1 MANRIHEHVE
11 RGEVDNR
18 EKGIVRGRIWL
29 AGQEKPIELELKGN
43 ACADLAGSL
52 LRFRNTKAALP
63 IDTELFTD
71 QQGFVGDLTASRKV
85 RVWEVPVEEGYWMCK
100 RGEKPPEHMANCV
113 YLEWFSLRNGR
124 VVIESTDFEVE
135 VSEPEWVFTEADE
148 ADRQE
153 QMAKGWGIFMGS
165 LGLAIEQEKARE
177 PDPDKGEWDEYD
189 YENLLKQS
197 DARVEKYMELIDK
210 YGFSPEGQEQI
221 AKEMGWDH
229 QLEDVSFRIEGEGE
243 EDDPGEGKG
252 HGWSIEELNAAGE
265 EAMAREP
272 DPPDPQREGIDWIRT
287 EDGELRHP
295 LYHRAMEASM
305 AAWQYLDAQ
314 EPPEAS
320 AGLRPFVEEW
330 QSCAVKL
337 AGALQGIAEGDE
349 PIEPGF
355 TVAYLKRALDF
366 LHSAQRKL
374 DAGAGSVESESL
386 REWVRLQ
393 QAELMEIRQGIL
405 DLMDGYRG
413 R

>member
-18 EKGIVRGRIWL
+18 EKGKVRGRIWL
-29 AGQEKPIELELKGN
+29 SGREEPIELELKGN
-43 ACADLAGSL
+43 ACSDLAGSL
-52 LRFRNTKAALP
+52 LRFRNRQAALP
-63 IDTELFTD
+63 IDKELFTD

-85 RVWEVPVEEGYWMCK
+85 RVWEVPVEEGYLMCK
-100 RGEKPPEHMANCV
+100 RGEKPPEHMANSV

-135 VSEPEWVFTEADE
+135 VSEPKWIFSEADE

-153 QMAKGWGIFMGS
+153 QMAKGWRFFMGS
-165 LGLAIEQEKARE
+165 LGLAIEQQRARQ
-177 PDPDKGEWDEYD
+177 PDPDKEEWDEFD
-189 YENLLKQS
+189 YEALLKQS

-210 YGFSPEGQEQI
+210 YGFSPEGQEEI

-229 QLEDVSFRIEGEGE
+229 QLEDVDFRIEGEGE
-243 EDDPGEGKG
+243 EEG
-252 HGWSIEELNAAGE
+252 HGWSIEELNATGE
-265 EAMAREP
+265 EALAGEP
-272 DPPDPQREGIDWIRT
+272 DPPDPHREGIEWIRT
-287 EDGELRHP
+287 EEGELRHP
-295 LYHRAMEASM
+295 LQHRAMAASM
-305 AAWQYLDAQ
+305 AAWHFLDAQ
-314 EPPEAS
+314 EPREAS
-320 AGLRPFVEEW
+320 AGLQPFVEEW

-337 AGALQGIAEGDE
+337 AGALQGIAEGND

-355 TVAYLKRALDF
+355 TVAYLKRALDY

-374 DAGAGSVESESL
+374 DAGAGSVESEPL

-393 QAELMEIRQGIL
+393 QSELMEIRQGIL